1 VECKF
6 EFGEDCRVSEGYVL
20 GRIDS
25 ISAPETRQ
33 LLTKNMAF
41 LYANSR
47 PINPFKKMTT
57 IFNEIYR
64 KYNSSARYIYI
75 LNLQIKKDSVDYN
88 LSPDKRDICMKYEP
102 EFLAALRE

>member
-1 VECKF
+1 
-6 EFGEDCRVSEGYVL
+6 
-20 GRIDS
+20 
-25 ISAPETRQ
+25 
-33 LLTKNMAF
+33 
-41 LYANSR
+41 
-47 PINPFKKMTT
+47 MTT

>member
-1 VECKF
+1 M
-6 EFGEDCRVSEGYVL
+6 L

-88 LSPDKRDICMKYEP
+88 LSPDKRDVCMKYEP